1 MERYHPPLPPDTL
14 LCFLPASSG
23 GFIIP
28 DIGSI
33 IPEHTGGR
41 PRRAGGT
48 RRLVRVAE
56 QRGSMSRSG
65 LDRERKS
72 GGFRGGWSGGEW
84 GVNKV
89 VKNEGFLSL
98 PLLHGCDV

>member
-72 GGFRGGWSGGEW
+72 GGFRRGWSGEAEGVGGER
-84 GVNKV
+84 GG
-89 VKNEGFLSL
+89 EERGIPL
-98 PLLHGCDV
+98 PSSPSRL